1 MIDFNKFSP
10 HNNDSRFIGYDSDYN
25 DIELVGKFITDNIGN
40 KFRLMY
46 STYGGISILIYKK
59 SDYIMLRTLIE
70 MGKNEK
76 R

>member
-1 MIDFNKFSP
+1 MIDFKKFSP
-10 HNNDSRFIGYDSDYN
+10 HNDGSKFIGYDSDYN

-46 STYGGISILIYKK
+46 SIYGGISILIYKK
-59 SDYIMLRTLIE
+59 SDYIMLRTIIE